1 MGDPIDIPG
10 GELSI
15 APDLNAPLLVVFGGV
30 DVDKIEFDG
39 VKRKKPIFVAS
50 GSYMWNFMNDLKSR
64 FHIFVA
70 ANSDVHGDKAFESLM
85 AALKARNIDPSQLKP
100 KPILYLFS
108 GGYKAGI
115 ALLGGNGPD
124 RFSSIFLVDIWMG
137 LGKKNPSPFV
147 PNFYKDLVSA
157 NQDLYTYVFTSFGAN
172 NNDARDF
179 IAKKLGPT
187 KAFLVERQ
195 GVEDGTQTHL
205 RTNEVAIGEIP

>member
-39 VKRKKPIFVAS
+39 IKRKKPIFVAS

-70 ANSDVHGDKAFESLM
+70 ANSDVHGDKAFESLT
-85 AALKARNIDPSQLKP
+85 AALKARSIDPSQLKP

-115 ALLGGNGPD
+115 ALLSGNGPD

-147 PNFYKDLVSA
+147 GNFYKDMVSA
-157 NQDLYTYVFTSFGAN
+157 NKDLYTYVFTSGGAN
-172 NNDARDF
+172 NPKVRDF
-179 IAKKLGPT
+179 IANKLGQ
-187 KAFLVERQ
+187 KATLVDPQ
-195 GVEDGTQTHL
+195 AGEDATQTHL
-205 RTNEVAIGEIP
+205 RTNAVAVRMLP